1 MANGVKEYKIV
12 INGIEKSIEAVASL
26 NEQLNTLEKRIEALE
41 QKNINVN
48 ASSKGGGKRSEG
60 LEAEDKLQRQ
70 IINQEDKIIAART
83 DEYQIL
89 LQQKAEFKEINELQK
104 SNVAQVRLE
113 ENAYAE
119 TMQGMKQKLAD
130 IKSVM
135 QTMDLGDDKFAQLAK
150 QANELNTK
158 LKDIEESYGQYGRNV
173 GNYAGGIVDGLG
185 RVHIKVGDVERE
197 FKSASAATR
206 TLKNELNSLS
216 VEGKRGTKEWE
227 DLKGALTETRTAIQ
241 GTSVGM
247 KRLMDTMESFVALSS
262 VSNGLSA
269 LFGMDD
275 SEIQESIQR
284 LVALQNVMQGLQTLN
299 KQITNQEGI
308 GFWLAKSNKMV
319 DGFAARLLKVD
330 KSAVAA
336 SKGVKILSTSLKL
349 LGGVGIAAAII
360 AITVAFDKMKKSV
373 ENMRDTINKNL
384 DGFEAGAQAYAK
396 AKFELEGYI
405 KKIDQFN
412 GTTKEENKLLD
423 EINKKYNTH
432 YKSLKDAKD
441 AKTGLVAIAP
451 AYLESVRAEA
461 EMMAYAAAQANLYAK
476 NLVLLE
482 KQKRLEDFLD
492 RNGGFFGGPAVAQ
505 ASEDWRKNNDEIEAN
520 IKAIEELGKKT
531 EEASKKA
538 AEARKNLKGLGVDDS
553 TSKEI
558 KSNGNKL
565 EETIKSVEEKL
576 ARARINEMK
585 RGFVK
590 TMAELELERNKRI
603 QEAKQT
609 GYKIA
614 EQIDAINRE
623 INERQRQ
630 ARIDYYTD
638 RINEEKKLQE
648 DILAIQKDT
657 YQREMELS
665 NMRNENKLNSGKK
678 DLGND
683 FGTNYYDLLTYNYDK
698 NFDKKIIGRWK
709 ELQEQVMQAKI
720 AIADFNN
727 SSVEFINNMTKDEW
741 VEQLQKAN
749 AELEKMKLKYPALEA
764 EAEEIIDSRMTG
776 AMHKRLN
783 TRRWYYGEMLD
794 MTREYYDKQEKLEKE
809 AINVETQELLDAEQQ
824 RHDALAKMFD
834 TPDTVPHNQL
844 YDFINKQG
852 SEELLGMTEN
862 EVGKYF
868 EKYREQMNKW
878 IDDLEKKLDE
888 GKISVKEYA
897 EITGSTLLQSYIK
910 TKNEYD
916 NYVKLYSAMPEGQKE
931 KNKADMEKW
940 TDEMN
945 VAYFKYMRQVEQ
957 ELETHKNREKV
968 ITDQGNEKIKAAEQ
982 KSLEERKR
990 NLAEFYSNMTSEYE
1004 RALSAIRN
1012 KASKQYDTNSLGI
1025 FNYKVERRNLKDMQ
1039 EANAEAMSRIA
1050 SDKKQLV
1057 DDLKNDKISFEDFD
1071 TAMDRLNVLGEQAQ
1085 DTAAQLGDNLKKLP
1099 GEWWGTIDAYLQLVG
1114 QAMSQVLGS
1123 LDQIGQAAYEKQME
1137 ALEEQT
1143 DALEKQLDKQKE
1155 LTQKYADDVNS
1166 IEDEL
1171 SSARGDR
1178 RQHLIDQLNAEIAAQ
1193 RESWAEEKRIEKEK
1207 EKKDREKKDLEDKE
1221 AKRKKRMAIWQAV
1234 INAALAISSAAVNS
1248 WPIPA
1253 VPMIAAATAVG
1264 SAQLAAVMS
1273 AKYAKGG
1280 VIQGKS
1286 HEQGGV
1292 KVLGGRAEVEGG
1304 EFITNKNTTAKNAEL
1319 LYYINSKKK
1328 KVSLDDMIEFYS
1340 TKPRKTLGNMAM
1352 RYAAGGQLPTLT
1364 GDIGMNDRLLDA
1376 FEDYASKPTVVQ
1388 VVDIIDRTEK
1398 INNVKVLAGAEV

>member
-657 YQREMELS
+657 YQKELELS
-665 NMRNENKLNSGKK
+665 NMWNESNAESRRKDVGKK
-678 DLGND
+678 
-683 FGTNYYDLLTYNYDK
+683 FGTDIDILTYNYDK
-698 NFDKKIIGRWK
+698 SFDKKIIARWK
-709 ELQEQVMQAKI
+709 NLQRQVAEAKVI
-720 AIADFNN
+720 ISDFNN
-727 SSVEFINNMTKDEW
+727 SSVTFINNMTKDEW
-741 VEQLQKAN
+741 VKQLQKAN
-749 AELEKMKLKYPALEA
+749 AELEKMRLKYPALEEA
-764 EAEEIIDSRMTG
+764 AEEIINSRMTG
-776 AMHKRLN
+776 AIDQRLN
-783 TRRWYYGEMLD
+783 TRKWYYDELLQISK
-794 MTREYYDKQEKLEKE
+794 EYYEKQLEIEKD
-809 AINVETQELLDAEQQ
+809 AITTETNELLVAEKQ

-834 TPDTVPHNQL
+834 VEDTVPFNQL
-844 YDFINKQG
+844 QDFINYRD
-852 SEELLGMTEN
+852 SEVLKGMSESEIGTF
-862 EVGKYF
+862 F

-888 GKISVKEYA
+888 GKISVEEYA

-916 NYVKLYSAMPEGQKE
+916 NYVKLYSGMSEGEKK
-931 KNKADMEKW
+931 KNKAKMEKW
-940 TDEMN
+940 TNEMN
-945 VAYFKYMRQVEQ
+945 VAYFKYMRRVEE
-957 ELETHKNREKV
+957 ELETHKNREEV
-968 ITDQGNEKIKAAEQ
+968 ITAQGNEKIKAAE
-982 KSLEERKR
+982 KESLEERRK
-990 NLAEFYSNMTSEYE
+990 NLSEYYSSMTSEYE

-1025 FNYKVERRNLKDMQ
+1025 FNYKVERRNLKDLQ
-1039 EANAEAMSRIA
+1039 EANAEVMKRIGD
-1050 SDKKQLV
+1050 DKKNLV
-1057 DDLKNDKISFEDFD
+1057 VSLKNDEISFEDFD

-1221 AKRKKRMAIWQAV
+1221 AKRKKRMAIWQVV